1 MEGNRALRR
10 KKLYA
15 LVLIA
20 LGAVVLSSVAFSSGL
35 FERFENALWD
45 RRLKLVAARSGPDP
59 RIRII
64 TIDQSSLDFFAR
76 EERIYWPWPR
86 ALYEPVLRYLKDAG
100 AAAVA
105 FDILFTEP
113 SAYGVD
119 DDQQFA
125 NAIKGGPPVVLAG
138 ALRSGLK
145 QQDNPAAWNT
155 FRERQFAR
163 VQGSAWQPL
172 MQSSSELFRSA
183 VLPVDTLLESAA
195 AVGNVSAS
203 PDADAV
209 FRHVRAGGVIDGV
222 PVLSLP
228 FALFDLSTVDPGAAI
243 ERAQRIVQYDGRM
256 AVRFAG
262 GPRTYPT
269 DPIAA
274 IIQSFTRMQAGE
286 VPLIDPER
294 YKGAFVFVGMDAP
307 GLLDLRPTP
316 LAEVFPGVEYNA
328 TVFDN
333 LLHAN
338 FFYRTSLVES
348 IAVTV
353 VLTLLLAGAA
363 LFAGELRLQVVAL
376 GVVLITFLGAAQ
388 QAALWGVWLPMAVP
402 LFVAGLAVAY
412 CFVLQFQLE
421 GRQHRFLRHA
431 FRHYVSGEVI
441 DQIVENP
448 ASLAIGG
455 ERRELTIFFSD
466 IEGFTKISERLE
478 VSVLVAL
485 LNSFFSEMSSII
497 LAHGGTVD
505 KYVGDAI
512 VAFWNAPVT
521 RDDHAERGVRAA
533 IACQQRLRALR
544 SEYEEK
550 FGVTVR
556 MRIGVHTGIVNVGNF
571 GSKDRFNYTMIGDA
585 ANLASRLEGANK
597 YFGTALMIS
606 AATQRLV
613 GERIACRRVA
623 EILVVGKRQ
632 PTVVFEPLECSDLCE
647 SQIAPYDRA
656 RLAFEEGRLGE
667 ALPIFKSLSEDPV
680 ARRYIARIEHEM
692 EHKGPFF
699 PLFVL
704 ADK

>member
-1 MEGNRALRR
+1 MEGNRALQR

-15 LVLIA
+15 LVLLSLASII
-20 LGAVVLSSVAFSSGL
+20 LSSVAFSSGL

-45 RRLKLVAARSGPDP
+45 RRLGLVAARSHPDP

-125 NAIKGGPPVVLAG
+125 TAIKSGPQAVVAG
-138 ALRSGLK
+138 ALRSSPKPL
-145 QQDNPAAWNT
+145 DNPDVWDI
-155 FRERQFAR
+155 FRERQMAR
-163 VQGSAWQPL
+163 LRGSAWQPL
-172 MQSSSELFRSA
+172 MQASAELFRSA
-183 VLPVDTLLESAA
+183 VLPVETLINSAA
-195 AVGNVSAS
+195 AIGNVSAS

-209 FRHVRAGGVIDGV
+209 FRHVRAGGVVDGV

-228 FALFDLSTVDPGAAI
+228 FALFDLSTVGPGAAI
-243 ERAQRIVQYDGRM
+243 QRAQRTLQNDGRL

-262 GPRTYPT
+262 GPHTYST

-286 VPLIDPER
+286 PPLIDPGQ
-294 YKGAFVFVGMDAP
+294 YKDAFVFIGMDAP

-338 FFYRTSLVES
+338 FFYRTSLEES
-348 IAVTV
+348 IAITV
-353 VLTLLLAGAA
+353 VLTLLLAAAA
-363 LFAGELRLQVVAL
+363 LFAGELPLQAAAL
-376 GVVLITFLGAAQ
+376 GVVLISFLGAAQ
-388 QAALWGVWLPMAVP
+388 QAALWGVWMPMAVP

-512 VAFWNAPVT
+512 VAFWNAPVA

-533 IACQQRLRALR
+533 IACQQRLRALQ
-544 SEYEEK
+544 SEYEQK

-606 AATQRLV
+606 AATHQLV
-613 GERIACRRVA
+613 SDRIPSRRVA

-632 PTVVFEPLECSDLCE
+632 PTVVYEPLECSALE
-647 SQIAPYDRA
+647 GGQVASYEQA
-656 RLAFEEGRLGE
+656 REAFEDGRLGD
-667 ALPIFKSLSEDPV
+667 ALPVFQSLSEDPV
-680 ARRYIARIEHEM
+680 ARRYVTRIQHEM

-699 PLFVL
+699 PIFVL